1 MFSRACSW
9 NGNYGGSTSTQSSA
23 LTWGCTS
30 IPAELYFLNTLH
42 RLYWFSCAGSLEGN
56 EQSCLKSDF
65 QSDTQVSKIYLW
77 WEKKVFVQKK
87 KKNMWQRQYQQSPD
101 SIVAVSFLPTQDTQ
115 TNRIKSSDLL
125 NVLSSLL
132 QNHFYLFG
140 PRWLL
145 WLSLLFVDP
154 PAWSQ
159 AYRAHWL
166 LLLSLQFTFLRTNSI
181 NKNIRPQ

>member
-125 NVLSSLL
+125 SSLL
-132 QNHFYLFG
+132 QNHFYLC
-140 PRWLL
+140 WS
-145 WLSLLFVDP
+145 SLKKNRVCWKLEIAADP
-154 PAWSQ
+154 PTWSQ
-159 AYRAHWL
+159 VCRAPVGFCYFVYNLHSSEPTIL
-166 LLLSLQFTFLRTNSI
+166 TRT
-181 NKNIRPQ
+181 

>member
-1 MFSRACSW
+1 MGVTPQLKVVLW
-9 NGNYGGSTSTQSSA
+9 IGSVQA
-23 LTWGCTS
+23 F
-30 IPAELYFLNTLH
+30 PAELHFLSTLH

-132 QNHFYLFG
+132 QNHFYLCG
-140 PRWLL
+140 PR
-145 WLSLLFVDP
+145 
-154 PAWSQ
+154 
-159 AYRAHWL
+159 WL

-181 NKNIRPQ
+181 NKNISHL